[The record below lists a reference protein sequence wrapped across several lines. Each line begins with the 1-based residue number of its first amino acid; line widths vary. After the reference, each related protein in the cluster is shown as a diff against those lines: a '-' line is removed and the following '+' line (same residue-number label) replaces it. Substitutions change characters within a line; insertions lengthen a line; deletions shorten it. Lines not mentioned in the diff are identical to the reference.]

1 MVRFIS
7 LSLNEKRP
15 FFMVRIPDNREAESR
30 KSPEYQGKT
39 AQKLA
44 QYGLKVLQ
52 LSEKAAAAPGQS
64 GDIMPQVKSDTFH
77 GEGVAFVM
85 DIEDVLSR
93 EDHVQIAA
101 IPICAVS
108 LRFRGCI
115 HHPLDCSERFVRTH
129 HMTCNLWWLSSHP
142 AASGSFIAPSKEGI
156 TPSEQNFRLHRL

>member
-1 MVRFIS
+1 
-7 LSLNEKRP
+7 
-15 FFMVRIPDNREAESR
+15 
-30 KSPEYQGKT
+30 
-39 AQKLA
+39 
-44 QYGLKVLQ
+44 
-52 LSEKAAAAPGQS
+52 
-64 GDIMPQVKSDTFH
+64 MPQVKSDTFH

-129 HMTCNLWWLSSHP
+129 HMTCNLSRLP
-142 AASGSFIAPSKEGI
+142 AHHRHDIDVFPR
-156 TPSEQNFRLHRL
+156 FRAGLAFQKPVQLIQLHRLRQAGSFVLFYIIFRALFIQFATLGLLIPSIFPTPRPLAPP